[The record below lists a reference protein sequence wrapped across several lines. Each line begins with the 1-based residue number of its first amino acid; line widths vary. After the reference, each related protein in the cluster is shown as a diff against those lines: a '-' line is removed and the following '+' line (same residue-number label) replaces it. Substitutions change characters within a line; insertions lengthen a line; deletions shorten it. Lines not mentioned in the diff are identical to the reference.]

1 MKQTSP
7 LQTPKPQTNGETK
20 ASPRDHLPRLVAH
33 ACIRLLPA
41 GQRDLLVLAAPA
53 GVLHLPELQ
62 QQLPVAA
69 VGGRRGHKGVLHWF
83 PVPDVECRRGSTV
96 SAAEPGA
103 PETGAA
109 DQQQPAVPDPP
120 ELRATEIR
128 GLSG

>member
-1 MKQTSP
+1 M
-7 LQTPKPQTNGETK
+7 
-20 ASPRDHLPRLVAH
+20 
-33 ACIRLLPA
+33 
-41 GQRDLLVLAAPA
+41 LAAPA

-62 QQLPVAA
+62 QQLPVAS
-69 VGGRRGHKGVLHWF
+69 GGGGHRGVCRTL
-83 PVPDVECRRGSTV
+83 PVPDVEPRRASAV
-96 SAAEPGA
+96 SSAEPGA

>member
-1 MKQTSP
+1 MKRK
-7 LQTPKPQTNGETK
+7 LL
-20 ASPRDHLPRLVAH
+20 HLAWLVAH
-33 ACIRLLPA
+33 VCIRLLPA

-69 VGGRRGHKGVLHWF
+69 VGGRHGRRGVLRSL
-83 PVPDVECRRGSTV
+83 PVPDVERRRDSAV
-96 SAAEPGA
+96 AAAEPGA

>member
-1 MKQTSP
+1 M
-7 LQTPKPQTNGETK
+7 
-20 ASPRDHLPRLVAH
+20 
-33 ACIRLLPA
+33 
-41 GQRDLLVLAAPA
+41 LAAPA
-53 GVLHLPELQ
+53 GVLHLSELR
-62 QQLPVAA
+62 QQLPVASI
-69 VGGRRGHKGVLHWF
+69 GGLRGHRGVLRSL
-83 PVPDVECRRGSTV
+83 PVPDVEPRRASAV